1 MKLQEAKTTS
11 GNKCVTQGKLKLLLP
26 LLTNALYFFQLF
38 FGINSLGI
46 YSKIY
51 SLGIIIVKFLEN
63 LDQVGSKAAEALE
76 DLTLKGFTYVQVCLE
91 VVFLVASY

>member
-46 YSKIY
+46 LKQ
-51 SLGIIIVKFLEN
+51 N
-63 LDQVGSKAAEALE
+63 LQFGD
-76 DLTLKGFTYVQVCLE
+76 YNC
-91 VVFLVASY
+91 

>member
-1 MKLQEAKTTS
+1 M
-11 GNKCVTQGKLKLLLP
+11 
-26 LLTNALYFFQLF
+26 
-38 FGINSLGI
+38 
-46 YSKIY
+46 
-51 SLGIIIVKFLEN
+51 IIIVKFLEN